1 MLLSRSLGMN
11 KVNGSTGSEKLRVLF
26 LATYFPKPGNPTMG
40 TWALE
45 QAKALQRQPVDL
57 RVVSFS
63 SWIPGAAAWT
73 RGARAYAECPPT
85 FRWDGLDVEY
95 PRWLAYPIAPISRM
109 TYRYPRIQ
117 TVLGWWSAR
126 SFLLR
131 VIQEWRPHLVY
142 AHHTLT
148 NGSLAWHCREHFGTP
163 YVVTD
168 HDLGEIWD
176 CGRFPSRW
184 DEMARVV
191 RGAFRILSVS
201 KRMEQVL
208 QEQFPFSRTE
218 TLYNGTNAI
227 PEEILSAPRPEERRR
242 QLVIFSAGMFYQRK
256 GFPLLIEAF
265 AEATRDKKEA
275 QLRIAGDGPARA
287 EIEAAIERSGLR
299 GRVHLLGALPHRQ
312 VLQEMVW
319 ADAFALMGWDEPFG
333 VVFAEAL
340 AAGCPIVLASDSGA
354 AELIEHRKHGLH
366 VAPRDVRAGADALKE
381 VLRDRD
387 FAGRLGAAGQALWS
401 SRLTWDSNAAALV
414 SLFRDAIREQGGYGS

>member
-1 MLLSRSLGMN
+1 MN
-11 KVNGSTGSEKLRVLF
+11 KVNGSTASEKLRVLF

-45 QAKALQRQPVDL
+45 QAKALQRGPVDL
-57 RVVSFS
+57 RVVSFT
-63 SWIPGAAAWT
+63 SWIPGGAAWT
-73 RGARAYAECPPT
+73 RGARAYAECPPA
-85 FRWDGLDVEY
+85 FRWDGLLDVEY
-95 PRWLAYPIAPISRM
+95 PRWLAYPIAPVSRI

-117 TVLGWWSAR
+117 TALGWWSAR

-131 VIQEWRPHLVY
+131 VIQEWRPHVVY
-142 AHHTLT
+142 AHHALT

-168 HDLGEIWD
+168 HDFGEIWD
-176 CGRFPSRW
+176 CGRFLSRW
-184 DEMARVV
+184 DEMARVA
-191 RGAFRILSVS
+191 RGAFRMLSVS
-201 KRMEQVL
+201 KRMERAL
-208 QEQFPFSRTE
+208 QQQFPFSRTE

-265 AEATRDKKEA
+265 AEATRDKKDA
-275 QLRIAGDGPARA
+275 QLRIAGDGPARP

-299 GRVHLLGALPHRQ
+299 GRVHLLGVLPHRQ
-312 VLQEMVW
+312 VLQEIVW
-319 ADAFALMGWDEPFG
+319 ADVFALVGWDEPFG

-354 AELIEHRKHGLH
+354 AELIEHRKQGLL
-366 VAPRDVRAGADALKE
+366 VAPRDVRAAADALKE

-414 SLFRDAIREQGGYGS
+414 SLFRDAIKTNVG